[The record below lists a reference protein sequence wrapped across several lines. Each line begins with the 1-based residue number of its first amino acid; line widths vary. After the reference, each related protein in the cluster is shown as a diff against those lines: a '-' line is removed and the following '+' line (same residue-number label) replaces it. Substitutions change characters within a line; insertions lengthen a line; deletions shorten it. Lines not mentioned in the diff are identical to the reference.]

1 MSGEG
6 DPVNKNE
13 TVRSVFFT
21 NSDKWSKIRDRK
33 NCLKGANGTMEE
45 KRKDRRM
52 SLSAKLLIK
61 NMNDDSVK
69 AEEVEIEVLDVSKT
83 GVGFICNEAHLR
95 IWNDETIHAFLKVVR
110 IEQTKEERYICGT
123 IFMGLPEVNAKR
135 IEIYEMIDR
144 INEK

>member
-1 MSGEG
+1 
-6 DPVNKNE
+6 
-13 TVRSVFFT
+13 
-21 NSDKWSKIRDRK
+21 
-33 NCLKGANGTMEE
+33 MEE

-83 GVGFICNEAHLR
+83 GVGFICNTPLSIGAVYEAHL
-95 IWNDETIHAFLKVVR
+95 
-110 IEQTKEERYICGT
+110 TKEERYICGT

>member
-1 MSGEG
+1 
-6 DPVNKNE
+6 
-13 TVRSVFFT
+13 
-21 NSDKWSKIRDRK
+21 
-33 NCLKGANGTMEE
+33 MEE

-69 AEEVEIEVLDVSKT
+69 AQEVEIEVLDVSKT
-83 GVGFICNEAHLR
+83 GVGFICDTPLSIGAVYEAHLT

-110 IEQTKEERYICGT
+110 IEQTKEERYMCGT
-123 IFMGLPEVNAKR
+123 IFIGLPEVNAKR
-135 IEIYEMIDR
+135 IEIYEMINR